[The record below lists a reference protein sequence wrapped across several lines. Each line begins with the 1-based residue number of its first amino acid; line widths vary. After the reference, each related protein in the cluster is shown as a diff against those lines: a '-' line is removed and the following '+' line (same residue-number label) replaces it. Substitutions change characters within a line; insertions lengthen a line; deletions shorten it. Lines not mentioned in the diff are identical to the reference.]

1 VFILLR
7 PLILAGDKKVRV
19 IEDYDADS
27 DSPTYLELVPGKGFD
42 SGAVT
47 LENYRTQNVRFDLY
61 LNIKRIA
68 AFHARPNSRSAI
80 SFEELKNAFLVKELS
95 LIRYGA
101 AEYLRLVPRET
112 PYTRNQVWEYLF
124 LILELRRCRY
134 RLSFELPAFSY
145 YIGVYHR
152 YVRTGIGMEMVRE
165 DMSRFQHI
173 LREFEKI
180 RGMLETVYRL
190 AILKENPDSD
200 IASYALPWILAAERQ
215 DALVSAQCS
224 RMLYNFI
231 LQPNELNRA
240 FRFRFFE
247 ISPEPDEELEDAPD
261 EPRPSVLEDEA
272 EDFYREVLGEH
283 REEIVRVRNVFKRF
297 FTATHHVETFDG
309 DVNLR
314 RQQQLYLDSITGDPG
329 RNFLQRRFRN
339 TTMDVVILR
348 DTSFSTDLYK
358 IEYAASIIT
367 ILAALEGIPSVRT
380 AQIDFSDYP
389 RLNKVFKQPLSRASI
404 APEAFGATRL
414 AEALDIVESFNFRA
428 DKRLVFLV
436 SDGEIEEPERCAE
449 KTAALEKKQGLL
461 FLYVKLTLPVYG
473 SALQTRGR
481 NAVCSFDMLS
491 RALFELLRKDLW

>member
-1 VFILLR
+1 MILV
-7 PLILAGDKKVRV
+7 ADKKVRI

-42 SGAVT
+42 NDAVN
-47 LENYRTQNVRFDLY
+47 LENYRAQNVRFDLY
-61 LNIKRIA
+61 LNIKRIR
-68 AFHARPNSRSAI
+68 AFHAQLNLRSSL
-80 SFEELKNAFLVKELS
+80 SFKDLKNAFLVKELS

-101 AEYLRLVPRET
+101 VEYLNLVPREM
-112 PYTRNQVWEYLF
+112 PYTRNQIWEYLF

-134 RLSFELPAFSY
+134 RLSFEMPAFSY
-145 YIGVYHR
+145 YIDVYHR
-152 YVRTGIGMEMVRE
+152 YVRTGIGMEMIKQ
-165 DMSRFQHI
+165 DMSHFQHI

-190 AILKENPDSD
+190 AVLKEDMNSD
-200 IASYALPWILAAERQ
+200 TASYALPWILAAERQ
-215 DALVSAQCS
+215 DSLVSAQCA
-224 RMLYNFI
+224 RMIYNFI
-231 LQPNELNRA
+231 IQPNELNKA

-247 ISPEPDEELEDAPD
+247 INPEPDEELEEAPD
-261 EPRPSVLEDEA
+261 EPRPPVAENDA
-272 EDFYREVLGEH
+272 EDFYREVLREH

-297 FTATHHVETFDG
+297 FTATHQVETFDG

-348 DTSFSTDLYK
+348 DTSFSTDAHK
-358 IEYAASIIT
+358 TEYAASIVT
-367 ILAALEGIPSVRT
+367 ILAALEGISSVHT

-389 RLNKVFKQPLSRASI
+389 RLNKTFKQPLSRASI

-414 AEALDIVESFNFRA
+414 AEALDIVESFSFRA
-428 DKRLVFLV
+428 DKRLAFLV
-436 SDGEIEEPERCAE
+436 SDGEIEDPERCAG
-449 KTAALEKKQGLL
+449 KTAELEKKQGV
-461 FLYVKLTLPVYG
+461 FFFTVKLTLPVYG
-473 SALQTRGR
+473 STLQTCNR

-491 RALFELLRKDLW
+491 RALFELLRKDLG